1 MKKTNASIKCP
12 KFLEES
18 ETPVTSVSLAQ
29 FSSFSLG
36 SSPTDR
42 TEGSLGRQR
51 LFEKRVLFINYVQM
65 VQFLTIPKLLRF
77 SEGKNFNHRSFQVD
91 FV

>member
-1 MKKTNASIKCP
+1 M
-12 KFLEES
+12 
-18 ETPVTSVSLAQ
+18 TSVSLAQ
-29 FSSFSLG
+29 FSSFGPG

-51 LFEKRVLFINYVQM
+51 LFERRVLFINYLQM
-65 VQFLTIPKLLRF
+65 VQFLQVPSRLDFQR
-77 SEGKNFNHRSFQVD
+77 GNFNHRSFQVD